1 MALEREYRWY
11 QANRLRLLGDG
22 DAHEGKYV
30 VVKGDGDDVLWP
42 LDTYE
47 AALEAGYDRHGLTP
61 FFVQQVERHP
71 RIIYETDLG
80 SGRLPAPGPIA
91 GPPDR
96 PGLYWVQAGKGTE
109 FGVAEVDRYLRGW
122 WLNGAEESDAS
133 DGSFPMRWI
142 TAHAPI
148 SFPPPYDAPVS

>member
-47 AALEAGYDRHGLTP
+47 AALEAGYGRHGLTP
-61 FFVQQVERHP
+61 FMVQKIERHP
-71 RIIYETDLG
+71 TVVFMRDFAVG
-80 SGRLPAPGPIA
+80 PAPGPID
-91 GPPDR
+91 GPPTA
-96 PGLYWVQAGKGTE
+96 PGLYWVQTAGGSAFE
-109 FGVAEVDRYLRGW
+109 VAEVHRLGGW
-122 WLNGAEESDAS
+122 P
-133 DGSFPMRWI
+133 DGSLRACSLGDRDESYSATRI
-142 TAHAPI
+142 IAHVPI
-148 SFPPPYDAPVS
+148 SLAPPPT